1 MQTRGKH
8 KNLNEDYLWNQQ
20 LEKKNN
26 KILRNSEN
34 IDNDIIIN
42 KLIESIIS
50 KYSNKLVSK
59 LLFCKIINDK
69 IKFEPDFNQLKY
81 KEYLKQ
87 IIGNKTINEWYKHYI
102 QLYFD
107 KNYKQ
112 TNNNYQKYD
121 NKKDPKYFET
131 GFKDPIKNRYYLF
144 KENLPFKSTNKK
156 SYPNSFPYKENKKYQ
171 LHHVSKIGTY
181 QIDLFFSQNFC
192 YLNAIEVNSRYLFS
206 CLTNITPKI
215 IEEEENNKI
224 QQKSAFA
231 CLKAMQTLF
240 NEGWNPKIIKCD
252 SEKAFGSKIIKNL
265 FLRPNNI
272 QLIPVKRI
280 KIGDKTYPMHNSLSL
295 IDRVS
300 RTIRDMAYNLGYQ
313 IIFPELMLKIIYI
326 YNHSPHN
333 TLSKLLNRRISPIE
347 IYQNKNLQ
355 NIIIQ
360 KLNNQNKKIFHQNKF
375 LIPEN
380 TLVNVYNEKNHL
392 IKRRTVIRPDLY
404 KIINIDGTMY
414 KLQNVKNNE
423 EIILPRYK
431 IKY

>member
-1 MQTRGKH
+1 MKMKKATLLLVIFIFLFNFILIAGYFKYFLIPQ
-8 KNLNEDYLWNQQ
+8 LSIAIEDT
-20 LEKKNN
+20 
-26 KILRNSEN
+26 
-34 IDNDIIIN
+34 
-42 KLIESIIS
+42 IIS
-50 KYSNKLVSK
+50 FATS
-59 LLFCKIINDK
+59 
-69 IKFEPDFNQLKY
+69 PA
-81 KEYLKQ
+81 
-87 IIGNKTINEWYKHYI
+87 
-102 QLYFD
+102 
-107 KNYKQ
+107 
-112 TNNNYQKYD
+112 NNADLAPQF
-121 NKKDPKYFET
+121 PK
-131 GFKDPIKNRYYLF
+131 
-144 KENLPFKSTNKK
+144 
-156 SYPNSFPYKENKKYQ
+156 
-171 LHHVSKIGTY
+171 
-181 QIDLFFSQNFC
+181 
-192 YLNAIEVNSRYLFS
+192 
-206 CLTNITPKI
+206 PK
-215 IEEEENNKI
+215 
-224 QQKSAFA
+224 
-231 CLKAMQTLF
+231 
-240 NEGWNPKIIKCD
+240 G
-252 SEKAFGSKIIKNL
+252 
-265 FLRPNNI
+265 
-272 QLIPVKRI
+272 I

-360 KLNNQNKKIFHQNKF
+360 KLNNQSKKIFHQNKF

-404 KIINIDGTMY
+404 KIININGTMY